1 MRTPRSLAAAVA
13 VLLAG
18 ACAGPGGGPG
28 GNAAPPPVDS
38 PTELVGLT
46 EAEVERRLGAP
57 GFVRR
62 DAGAQIW
69 QYGGEACLLDLF
81 LYRDAGAYAVRHAE
95 LRRRDGR
102 TLADP
107 ACLADALARRS

>member
-1 MRTPRSLAAAVA
+1 MRTPRSLGAAAAMLVA
-13 VLLAG
+13 A
-18 ACAGPGGGPG
+18 ACAGPGGGPSG
-28 GNAAPPPVDS
+28 AAAPPVAS
-38 PTELVGLT
+38 PAELVGLT

-95 LRRRDGR
+95 LRRRENQ
-102 TLADP
+102 TLADS
-107 ACLADALARRS
+107 ACLADALSRKS